1 MVVVVVLGSFCVG
14 GTADTTCAH
23 DDTADASGRS
33 GVVVVMIGIRG
44 MVVVILVVLQ
54 TMTF

>member
-1 MVVVVVLGSFCVG
+1 MVLGSFCVG